1 MLLSRYL
8 PALLPS
14 LREEPGRCENNKSDS
29 SAVGSRKVKTP
40 VKISRT
46 RIAWTCRDSRQFSHV
61 LLVHHTALYC
71 IEYYN
76 AQTNEEFQ
84 QLLKWE
90 EQCLVQLQE
99 NEILRPD
106 MSKEDGT
113 FELSFLCSVLRKFR
127 THTNMPSPGD
137 NQGQAANMA
146 GSKK

>member
-1 MLLSRYL
+1 MASNSTFKVVFEH
-8 PALLPS
+8 PT
-14 LREEPGRCENNKSDS
+14 
-29 SAVGSRKVKTP
+29 VGPPHS
-40 VKISRT
+40 
-46 RIAWTCRDSRQFSHV
+46 C
-61 LLVHHTALYC
+61 
-71 IEYYN
+71 YN